1 MTNPGQRIPLN
12 TLAIAFG
19 LSGLA
24 GAWSAAVRL
33 LGAPDWIAEGLW
45 LVASVAWV
53 WLIAAHLARG
63 ARSSESVADQL
74 RHPVQGPIAAL
85 VPLVGMLLGAHLHSL
100 VPLAGT
106 VLVTLSIVGVALFA
120 GWILSFWV
128 RGGLTPESFHPGY
141 LLPTVGGGLVASLA
155 ATSIGLPAVAMGAFA
170 VGVFFWLTIFPLLLA
185 RLAFL
190 PALPDPLM
198 PTLAILIAPPV
209 VAGSAWFAMTG
220 ETDGP
225 ISQSLLALTVV
236 MLLLQLTLVP
246 RYLRLKFSLG
256 FWSFT
261 FPFAATAVYGIEW
274 LSVVAFPDWQ
284 LFAWLLLG
292 VVTVL
297 IVGIGIRSLVLVLP
311 ERRGSRAAE
320 RELVVADD
328 ALAARGPRTAAE
340 LDAQIAEER
349 AGWE

>member
-1 MTNPGQRIPLN
+1 MTTTGQRIPLN

-19 LSGLA
+19 LAGLA

-33 LGAPDWIAEGLW
+33 LGVPAVVAEGLW
-45 LVASVAWV
+45 IVASIAWV

-63 ARSSESVADQL
+63 FRSTESAADQL

-85 VPLVGMLLGAHLHSL
+85 VPLVGMLLGAHLHRL

-106 VLVTLSIVGVALFA
+106 VLVIASIVAVALLA
-120 GWILSFWV
+120 GWMLSFWV
-128 RGGLTPESFHPGY
+128 RGGLKPESLHPGY

-170 VGVFFWLTIFPLLLA
+170 VGIFFWLAIFPLLLA
-185 RLAFL
+185 RLAVL
-190 PALPDPLM
+190 PALPGPLT

-209 VAGSAWFAMTG
+209 VAGSAWFAVMG
-220 ETDGP
+220 ERDDP

-236 MLLLQLTLVP
+236 MLLLQLALVP
-246 RYLRLKFSLG
+246 RYLRLTFSLG

-261 FPFAATAVYGIEW
+261 FPFSATAVYGIEW
-274 LSVVAFPDWQ
+274 LSVVAFPGWQ
-284 LFAWLLLG
+284 LFAWLLLA

-297 IVGIGIRSLVLVLP
+297 IVGISIRSLVLVGGA
-311 ERRGSRAAE
+311 RRGSREAE

-328 ALAARGPRTAAE
+328 ALG
-340 LDAQIAEER
+340 
-349 AGWE
+349 